1 MKEIT
6 VGEHTYSIGKLDALK
21 QFHVARRLVPV
32 LAAFTKI
39 GESSGAFEKRNTE
52 DTPTEDGSEAEAP
65 KRMSV
70 GALLPIAEALS
81 KMSDEETEYII
92 YTCLSVVQRQDSGS
106 LQRVMIQGK
115 FVYED
120 IKMPDMIKLTSE
132 TIMANMG
139 DFFAGLQ
146 AA

>member
-1 MKEIT
+1 MSEIT
-6 VGEHTYSIGKLDALK
+6 VGEHTYTIGKLDALK

-39 GESSGAFEKRNTE
+39 GEGADLSQGF
-52 DTPTEDGSEAEAP
+52 G
-65 KRMSV
+65 V
-70 GALLPIAEALS
+70 GALIPIAEALS

-92 YTCLSVVQRQDSGS
+92 ETCLSVVQRQDSGK
-106 LQRVMIQGK
+106 LQKVMVQGK
-115 FVYED
+115 FVYQD

-132 TIMANMG
+132 TIMENMG

-146 AA
+146 AV

>member
-1 MKEIT
+1 VNEIT
-6 VGEHTYSIGKLDALK
+6 VGEYTYSIGKLDALK

-32 LAAFTKI
+32 LAAFTRI
-39 GESSGAFEKRNTE
+39 GEA
-52 DTPTEDGSEAEAP
+52 PTSEGLGV
-65 KRMSV
+65 K
-70 GALLPIAEALS
+70 ALLPIAEALS

-92 YTCLSVVQRQDSGS
+92 NTCLSVVQRQDSGK
-106 LQRVMIQGK
+106 LQRIMLQGR

-132 TIMANMG
+132 TIMENMG

-146 AA
+146 AVGSKTHSIISLSRVILVIS

>member
-1 MKEIT
+1 MKEVE
-6 VGEHTYSIGKLDALK
+6 VGPNRYSIGKLDALK

-39 GESSGAFEKRNTE
+39 GENKGVPQLK
-52 DTPTEDGSEAEAP
+52 
-65 KRMSV
+65 V
-70 GALLPIAEALS
+70 GTLLPIAEALS

-92 YTCLSVVQRQDSGS
+92 QTCLAVVKRQDSGS
-106 LQRVMIQGK
+106 WQYVMIQGR
-115 FVYED
+115 FVYQD
-120 IKMPDMIKLTSE
+120 ITMADMVKLTSE
-132 TIMANMG
+132 AIMENMG

>member
-1 MKEIT
+1 MSEIT
-6 VGEHTYSIGKLDALK
+6 VGEHTYTIGKMDALK

-39 GESSGAFEKRNTE
+39 GERV
-52 DTPTEDGSEAEAP
+52 DLAEGFG
-65 KRMSV
+65 V
-70 GALLPIAEALS
+70 GALIPIAEALS

-92 YTCLSVVQRQDSGS
+92 QTCLSVVQRQDSGK
-106 LQRVMIQGK
+106 LQKVMVQGK
-115 FVYED
+115 FVYQD

-132 TIMANMG
+132 TIMENMG

-146 AA
+146 AV